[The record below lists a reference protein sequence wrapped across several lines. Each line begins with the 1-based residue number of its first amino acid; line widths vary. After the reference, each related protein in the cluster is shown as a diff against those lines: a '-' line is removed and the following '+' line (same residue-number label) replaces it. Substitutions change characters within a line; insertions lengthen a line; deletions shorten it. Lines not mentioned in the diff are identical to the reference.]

1 MLSSFLCSLQQRPFS
16 ALQLGLDAEST
27 GIIGASKVGSIVRP
41 SAKTFSHYF
50 LLPVQFKLIRE
61 ISLSHT
67 TAFTYLQEVLAAGG
81 AAIAAGIAAV
91 FSRRGGQESS
101 SIDKK
106 AAANEEPALPKID
119 VSIPYSAAAMLAFDE
134 WKGDKT
140 LPADAFADFEAIYE
154 EKTVAMVTSKK
165 VAREFEEAT
174 KQLEDT
180 IKKADAKLVKLGEE
194 QV

>member
-1 MLSSFLCSLQQRPFS
+1 LSR
-16 ALQLGLDAEST
+16 T
-27 GIIGASKVGSIVRP
+27 I
-41 SAKTFSHYF
+41 
-50 LLPVQFKLIRE
+50 
-61 ISLSHT
+61 
-67 TAFTYLQEVLAAGG
+67 AFTYLQEALAAGG

-101 SIDKK
+101 STDKK
-106 AAANEEPALPKID
+106 AAAKEEPPLPKID
-119 VSIPYSAAAMLAFDE
+119 VSIPYNAAALLAFDE

-140 LPADAFADFEAIYE
+140 LPAESFADFEAIYE

-180 IKKADAKLVKLGEE
+180 IKKADAKLAKLGEK

>member
-41 SAKTFSHYF
+41 AKTFSHYF